1 MTTQLNMTEEQ
12 NDFLASVIND
22 IQCWHGYTK
31 ERGLILDGFSFVAFD
46 LYMKAYTLGIEKMLD
61 AQVMHYAYQYLMKL
75 DADDLRIEEW
85 GIDPENR
92 AEAFPY
98 YQAAA

>member
-1 MTTQLNMTEEQ
+1 MTTRLNMNEEQ

-22 IQCWHGYTK
+22 IQCWNSYKK
-31 ERGLILDGFSFVAFD
+31 EHLDSRSFVAFD
-46 LYMKAYTLGIEKMLD
+46 IYMKAYTLGIEKMLD

-75 DADDLRIEEW
+75 DAEDLRIEEW
-85 GIDPENR
+85 GIDPDNR